1 MEEKRDELSDFR
13 AIKKVHE
20 ANNHIS
26 ADQMINAYRKVGW
39 MSPKISEQIK
49 RVVKDCRICSKF
61 AKSVSRP
68 KVTLPKSCLFNEVV
82 TMDLKSFG

>member
-1 MEEKRDELSDFR
+1 MSDFR

-20 ANNHIS
+20 ANNHRS
-26 ADQMINAYRKVGW
+26 TDQLINAYSKAGW
-39 MSPKISEQIK
+39 MTPKILEQII

-68 KVTLPKSCLFNEVV
+68 KVTFQKSSSLNKVV
-82 TMDLKSFG
+82 TMDLKSFGSNYVL